1 MVKFLVWVLILHSD
15 YCSAVRI
22 FHLLLLV
29 YIYFWGKWVLG
40 FVGVL
45 PKSFTYNKYC
55 SRYQI
60 ARLELIWWS
69 ICAHKCDNTCVCF
82 MLFFSNFCCEFFLGN
97 LFGILCTGVSHLS
110 IMCFLLKTVKP
121 LFFFCCICESILW
134 NSLLPKTLTLDDDNC
149 MEKTKPLKLLGD
161 WFVCRNITQ
170 WQQMLMQD
178 FAKEENRDV
187 NNAAAA
193 GSGQ

>member
-1 MVKFLVWVLILHSD
+1 
-15 YCSAVRI
+15 
-22 FHLLLLV
+22 
-29 YIYFWGKWVLG
+29 
-40 FVGVL
+40 
-45 PKSFTYNKYC
+45 
-55 SRYQI
+55 
-60 ARLELIWWS
+60 
-69 ICAHKCDNTCVCF
+69 